1 MSAPVI
7 NVHPANATVAPGGT
21 ATFTVVATG
30 DSLSYQWFHANP
42 VMLLMDGGDVFFT
55 DTDTLLILN
64 LIEADEGEMY
74 YVEVTNAAG
83 TVQSN
88 MATLS
93 ICKYFLVLMLY

>member
-7 NVHPANATVAPGGT
+7 NIHPTNAVVAPGGT

-42 VMLLMDGGDVFFT
+42 VMPLMDGGDVYFT
-55 DTDTLLILN
+55 DSKTLLILDVM
-64 LIEADEGEMY
+64 EADEGEVY
-74 YVEVTNAAG
+74 YVEVTNGAG

-88 MATLS
+88 MASLS
-93 ICKYFLVLMLY
+93 ICK